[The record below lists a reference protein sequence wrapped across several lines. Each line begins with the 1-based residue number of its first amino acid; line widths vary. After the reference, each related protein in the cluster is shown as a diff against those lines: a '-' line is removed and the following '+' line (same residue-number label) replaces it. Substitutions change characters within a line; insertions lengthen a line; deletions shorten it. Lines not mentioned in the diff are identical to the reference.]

1 MSVSRGSFVLG
12 SSPLG
17 GIDTIVRLFNVA
29 EVISVS
35 GAVSTGGATS
45 TAGRIPRACP
55 DRSRLCH
62 ACGPGPLASLKR
74 YGISQVRR
82 QHLIFENPLF
92 SPDLSRSF
100 PRSPV
105 ATFKVTSLHSSH
117 SIFNRNTNVKTLLTP
132 NHESHNDQQQYYHAT
147 HLLQK
152 PSSSDTQSK
161 GLKKTQG
168 FSTITLHNK
177 TVYFYNGNYSHD
189 QSDKI
194 SKELQNLLEK
204 MKVLGYVPNVD
215 EKKQR
220 ILTSHNCHDA
230 MKFISEITERK
241 ITVTDSY
248 KVHHFQN
255 GECSCDEF

>member
-1 MSVSRGSFVLG
+1 M
-12 SSPLG
+12 
-17 GIDTIVRLFNVA
+17 
-29 EVISVS
+29 
-35 GAVSTGGATS
+35 
-45 TAGRIPRACP
+45 
-55 DRSRLCH
+55 
-62 ACGPGPLASLKR
+62 ASL
-74 YGISQVRR
+74 IAIRR
-82 QHLIFENPLF
+82 
-92 SPDLSRSF
+92 
-100 PRSPV
+100 

-117 SIFNRNTNVKTLLTP
+117 SIFSRNANIKTLSNP
-132 NHESHNDQQQYYHAT
+132 NQSHNDQQQYHAT
-147 HLLQK
+147 HSLQK
-152 PSSSDTQSK
+152 HNSSDTQSK

-177 TVYFYNGNYSHD
+177 TEYFYNGNYSHD

-220 ILTSHNCHDA
+220 ILTSHSERLAVVYGIINTKKKTPISVFKNLRVCADCHDA

-255 GECSCDEF
+255 GECSCDDF